1 MRALKIVLYSNF
13 RVLLSW
19 LVLRKKAVRKRR
31 LVLSIALIIVLVFL
45 LSFGIAFAAV
55 YLMPPPLF
63 HDRIYSIPESKWS
76 SPEIDLYGIGNHIG
90 PPLNATDVPLDTV
103 VYISFMR
110 TQKVS
115 QLQMSP
121 EAAILREEFE
131 ASYPASGA
139 FIWYFAE
146 PLKPATTYNAT
157 IIWHD
162 IPITWNFTTTDK
174 PFQPRYEAFPNQQG
188 QVLAVSAA
196 FVASVLSVPLI
207 WKRVTMNRWE
217 KLARPSSTAMN

>member
-1 MRALKIVLYSNF
+1 MFELGNIEE
-13 RVLLSW
+13 
-19 LVLRKKAVRKRR
+19 KKSVKKWYVI
-31 LVLSIALIIVLVFL
+31 LTIALITGLVFL
-45 LSFGIAFAAV
+45 VSFGIAFAAI

-63 HDRIYSIPESKWS
+63 HDRIYSIPESNWS
-76 SPEIDLYGIGNHIG
+76 SQEIYLYGIGNHIG

-115 QLQMSP
+115 QLQISP
-121 EAAILREEFE
+121 EAPILREEFE

-139 FIWYFAE
+139 YIWHFAE

-174 PFQPRYEAFPNQQG
+174 PFQPRYETFPNQQG
-188 QVLAVSAA
+188 QVIAVSTA
-196 FVASVLSVPLI
+196 FVSSILTVPLI
-207 WKRVTMNRWE
+207 WKRFYE
-217 KLARPSSTAMN
+217 KVGKALR

>member
-1 MRALKIVLYSNF
+1 M
-13 RVLLSW
+13 
-19 LVLRKKAVRKRR
+19 RKRY
-31 LVLSIALIIVLVFL
+31 LIISTALITGLVFL

-63 HDRIYSIPESKWS
+63 HDRIYSIPESNWS
-76 SPEIDLYGIGNHIG
+76 SPEIYLSGIGNTIG
-90 PPLNATDVPLDTV
+90 PPLNAIDVPLDTV

-121 EAAILREEFE
+121 EATILREEFE

-139 FIWYFAE
+139 YIWYFAE

-174 PFQPRYEAFPNQQG
+174 PFQPRYEALPNQQG
-188 QVLAVSAA
+188 QVIAVSTA

-207 WKRVTMNRWE
+207 WKSGFMKRWE
-217 KLARPSSTAMN
+217 KLSLHPKIGRASCRERV